1 MSATSHNG
9 TKSLLDPNVLEL
21 AYRNGFF
28 PMADPD
34 TGTILWHRP
43 DPRAIIPIDQIRIS
57 HSLRKT
63 LRKQRFTV
71 TVNTCFEDVITA
83 CSHRPDVW
91 ISPQMIDAYT
101 ALHHLGMAHSVE
113 TWLDGR
119 LVGGLY
125 GVHLGAAFFG
135 ESMFSTTTDASKVAF
150 AHLAAILQV
159 RGFRLLDTQ
168 YINHHTASLGA
179 VEIPDSLY
187 QVLLA
192 DALSTSAEWS
202 ALNEA
207 DRP

>member
-1 MSATSHNG
+1 MSATSRSG
-9 TKSLLDPNVLEL
+9 SKDLLDPAVLEL

-28 PMADPD
+28 PMADAD

-63 LRKQRFTV
+63 LRKKRFVV
-71 TVNTCFEDVITA
+71 TTNTCFEMVMTQCA
-83 CSHRPDVW
+83 ARPDVW
-91 ISPQMIDAYT
+91 ISPAMIDAYT
-101 ALHHLGMAHSVE
+101 TLHEMGMAHSVE
-113 TWLDGR
+113 TWLDGV

-125 GVHLGAAFFG
+125 GVHIGAAFFG
-135 ESMFSTTTDASKVAF
+135 ESMFSTVTDASKVAF
-150 AHLAAILQV
+150 AHLAAILHL

-168 YINHHTASLGA
+168 YINPHTASLGA
-179 VEIPDSLY
+179 VEIPDALY

-192 DALSTSAEWS
+192 NALSATAVWS